1 MSPVYRCSHAV
12 LPAVVGKKLIRRP
25 FWAAAIAGAVVLV
38 FLGMTAPAL
47 ADDPPRA
54 VPAPRAGRAA
64 PTGSSYEEVINHAKD
79 TARDITALEQQAR
92 DVAAARNA
100 AAAQLSTITALTHK
114 PSAVRDR
121 LEREALRL
129 SAAPRVP
136 SDTTVS
142 AATREAAE
150 EMRKLR
156 VDLKQQY
163 ATLQAEAVALAQYAV
178 AAPANGAWM
187 IPVQGELTQEFGPT
201 PFWFEPARTWRGQ
214 YYPNFH
220 EGIDIATAMYSPVV
234 AAAAGRVV
242 WSGRLPDG
250 AMVVLI
256 AHVGGLVSLYA
267 HLDDTVAPPRVK
279 AGDEVQQG
287 QIIGAIG
294 MTGMTTGP
302 HVHFVVWRDGELIDP
317 LSLIKH

>member
-1 MSPVYRCSHAV
+1 MYRCSHAV
-12 LPAVVGKKLIRRP
+12 LAAVGKGLVHGP
-25 FWAAAIAGAVVLV
+25 FGAAAIASAVVLV
-38 FLGMTAPAL
+38 FLGMAAPAL
-47 ADDPPRA
+47 AEDPPRA
-54 VPAPRAGRAA
+54 APVPRVGRAA
-64 PTGSSYEEVINHAKD
+64 PSGANYNEIITYAKD
-79 TARDITALEQQAR
+79 SARDIAALQQQAHE
-92 DVAAARNA
+92 VAAARSEK
-100 AAAQLSTITALTHK
+100 AAQLSTLAALTEK
-114 PSAVRDR
+114 PSAVRSR

-129 SAAPRVP
+129 SASERTPAAA
-136 SDTTVS
+136 TVS
-142 AATREAAE
+142 AATLEAAE
-150 EMRKLR
+150 EMRTLR
-156 VDLKQQY
+156 VELKQQY
-163 ATLQAEAVALAQYAV
+163 VALQADSVALAPYAV
-178 AAPANGAWM
+178 SASANGAWS
-187 IPVQGELTQEFGPT
+187 IPAQGELTQEFGPT

-220 EGIDIATAMYSPVV
+220 EGIDIATAMYSPVI

-242 WSGRLPDG
+242 WVGHLPDG

-256 AHVGGLVSLYA
+256 AHTGGLVSLYA
-267 HLDDTVAPPRVK
+267 HLDDRIAPPRVK

>member
-1 MSPVYRCSHAV
+1 MSPVYRCSHAG
-12 LPAVVGKKLIRRP
+12 LPAVGKKLVRSP

-38 FLGMTAPAL
+38 FLGMAAPAL

-54 VPAPRAGRAA
+54 VSAPRAGRAA

-79 TARDITALEQQAR
+79 SARDMTALQQQAR

-100 AAAQLSTITALTHK
+100 AAAQLSTITALTQK

-129 SAAPRVP
+129 SATPRVP

-156 VDLKQQY
+156 VDLTQQY

-178 AAPANGAWM
+178 AAPNSGWV
-187 IPVQGELTQEFGPT
+187 IPVRGELTQEFGPT

-220 EGIDIATAMYSPVV
+220 EGIDIATAMYSP
-234 AAAAGRVV
+234 
-242 WSGRLPDG
+242 
-250 AMVVLI
+250 
-256 AHVGGLVSLYA
+256 
-267 HLDDTVAPPRVK
+267 
-279 AGDEVQQG
+279 
-287 QIIGAIG
+287 
-294 MTGMTTGP
+294 
-302 HVHFVVWRDGELIDP
+302 
-317 LSLIKH
+317 

>member
-1 MSPVYRCSHAV
+1 M
-12 LPAVVGKKLIRRP
+12 
-25 FWAAAIAGAVVLV
+25 AGAVVLV
-38 FLGMTAPAL
+38 FLGMAAPAL

-54 VPAPRAGRAA
+54 APAPRAGRATPSGA
-64 PTGSSYEEVINHAKD
+64 DYEEVINYAKD
-79 TARDITALEQQAR
+79 SARDITALQQQAR

-100 AAAQLSTITALTHK
+100 TAAQISTLTALTAK

-129 SAAPRVP
+129 SASPRVP

-150 EMRKLR
+150 EMRTLR
-156 VDLKQQY
+156 VELKQQY
-163 ATLQAEAVALAQYAV
+163 VALEADAVALAPYAV
-178 AAPANGAWM
+178 TAPVNSGWA
-187 IPVQGELTQEFGPT
+187 IPVRGELTQEFGPT
-201 PFWFEPARTWRGQ
+201 GFHFEPSRTYQGV
-214 YYPNFH
+214 YHPHFH

-234 AAAAGRVV
+234 APAAGRVV
-242 WSGRLPDG
+242 WVGHLPDG
-250 AMVVLI
+250 AMVVLL
-256 AHVGGLVSLYA
+256 AHTGGLVSLYA
-267 HLDDTVAPPRVK
+267 HLDDNVAPPRVK
-279 AGDEVQQG
+279 AGDEVHQG

>member
-1 MSPVYRCSHAV
+1 MSPVYRCSDAG
-12 LPAVVGKKLIRRP
+12 LPAVGKKLVRRP
-25 FWAAAIAGAVVLV
+25 FWAGAIAGAVVLV
-38 FLGMTAPAL
+38 FLGMAAPAL

-54 VPAPRAGRAA
+54 APAPRAGRAA
-64 PTGSSYEEVINHAKD
+64 PSGASYEEVINYAKD
-79 TARDITALEQQAR
+79 SARDITTLQQQAR
-92 DVAAARNA
+92 DVAAARNDA
-100 AAAQLSTITALTHK
+100 AEQLSTLAALTK
-114 PSAVRDR
+114 KLSTVRDR

-129 SAAPRVP
+129 SAAPRIP

-150 EMRKLR
+150 EMRTLR
-156 VDLKQQY
+156 VELNKKY
-163 ATLQAEAVALAQYAV
+163 VALQADAVALAPYAV
-178 AAPANGAWM
+178 ARPATGAWM

-201 PFWFEPARTWRGQ
+201 QFWFEPAREYRGV
-214 YYPNFH
+214 YYPHFH
-220 EGIDIATAMYSPVV
+220 EGIDIATRMYSPVV
-234 AAAAGRVV
+234 AAAPGRVV

-267 HLDDTVAPPRVK
+267 HLDDNVAPPRVK

>member
-1 MSPVYRCSHAV
+1 MSPVYRPSHAG
-12 LPAVVGKKLIRRP
+12 LSAVGKKLVQRP

-38 FLGMTAPAL
+38 FLGMAAPAL

-54 VPAPRAGRAA
+54 APAPRVGRAA
-64 PTGSSYEEVINHAKD
+64 PTGANYEEVISYAKD
-79 TARDITALEQQAR
+79 SARDMTALQQQAR

-100 AAAQLSTITALTHK
+100 TAAQISTLTALTAK

-129 SAAPRVP
+129 SASPRIL
-136 SDTTVS
+136 SDTTIS

-150 EMRKLR
+150 EMRTLR
-156 VDLKQQY
+156 VELKQQHVELE
-163 ATLQAEAVALAQYAV
+163 AHAVALAPYAV
-178 AAPANGAWM
+178 IAPASSGWI
-187 IPVQGELTQEFGPT
+187 IPVRGEVTQEFGPT

-220 EGIDIATAMYSPVV
+220 EGIDIATAMYSPV
-234 AAAAGRVV
+234 AAAAPGRVV
-242 WSGRLPDG
+242 WAGRLPDG

-267 HLDDTVAPPRVK
+267 HLDDNVAPPRVT